1 MYQSFTPYDTDH
13 YDSFYP
19 PVRSSVLRQS
29 DYPLSSL
36 HIDNAPAEAYS
47 ETAKSQPMCIRF
59 LPFSRSA
66 HRNAQRLCPRL
77 RRRRTSLS
85 SPVSSLLRHG
95 GILRSAAQAVGAL
108 DVAAHDGAQLL
119 AGRQRHARDLAH
131 QQALAHAES
140 LGVGGHGRLLPAA
153 GERDG
158 LHARPVAVSSRPTSS
173 AVVGGA
179 WLESSGGDADALS
192 AFSRCDE
199 QWSECCQSDGS
210 RRLRWRA
217 GSDSSRYVAETV
229 CEQFRHVF
237 AVYRQCPSIAV
248 VQVCLHAAAVI
259 QLTVTVVWSVASTI
273 VCFIATIV
281 VWVPAAATVCFVA
294 AATVCFI
301 SAIVVWVPAAT
312 TVCFVA
318 ATVLQLVA
326 ATTVWS
332 ATTVIWLVT
341 ATTVLRLVP
350 VIRIVATT
358 VWSLATTSRLDTA
371 TAVPW
376 LDTATAP
383 ALSPKAAAVLSAA
396 V

>member
-199 QWSECCQSDGS
+199 QWSECFQSDGS

-217 GSDSSRYVAETV
+217 GSGSSRYVAETV
-229 CEQFRHVF
+229 CEQFRRVF

-248 VQVCLHAAAVI
+248 VQVCLHAAAV
-259 QLTVTVVWSVASTI
+259 TVVWSATSTI
-273 VCFIATIV
+273 VCFIAT
-281 VWVPAAATVCFVA
+281 
-294 AATVCFI
+294 
-301 SAIVVWVPAAT
+301 IVVWVPAAT

-326 ATTVWS
+326 ATIVWS
-332 ATTVIWLVT
+332 ATTIVCSITATVIWLVT

-350 VIRIVATT
+350 VIRIV
-358 VWSLATTSRLDTA
+358 ATTSRLDTA

-383 ALSPKAAAVLSAA
+383 ALSPKPAAVLSAA